1 MSVIDKQIEKLD
13 DFPVVVIWKK
23 SEGAKKHYMT
33 VFNKISIDRI
43 NTTRARKPLIP
54 LEYPFMDIGVGKR
67 FIKDWIETYGIKS
80 VEWVNVNK

>member
-13 DFPVVVIWKK
+13 VFPVVVIWKK
-23 SEGAKKHYMT
+23 SENAKKHYMT

-54 LEYPFMDIGVGKR
+54 LEYPFVSIGVGVR
-67 FIKDWIETYGIKS
+67 FIKEWIEEYKIKS
-80 VEWVNVNK
+80 VDWVNV